1 MDKKRYIIQFIV
13 VLVLIVAVSS
23 VPAVVAYMLRQSD
36 PMENTF
42 VPAQV
47 SARVNVTSSTASVE
61 VNNQDETQTTISSVT
76 VTNTSN
82 IDVYVRVRV
91 VTYWQDSKGNVVARN
106 SPDLGLADKCKEAN
120 WTYQQKNETNRETYS
135 SANWIYDVEN
145 QTFYYKKSLTTDGDT
160 ATTGKLL
167 QSSIVLETV
176 TENQNGIKYTYHPV
190 VEFVVEAIQSSPDTA
205 VKEKWKVTL
214 ETNGNIKEKTS
225 TTQ

>member
-1 MDKKRYIIQFIV
+1 MDKKRYVIQFIV

-47 SARVNVTSSTASVE
+47 SARVNVTSSTASVT

-106 SPDLGLADKCKEAN
+106 SPAV
-120 WTYQQKNETNRETYS
+120 TF
-135 SANWIYDVEN
+135 SAPDDWLYDATN
-145 QTFYYKKSLTTDGDT
+145 QTFYYKNSLTTDGDT
-160 ATTGKLL
+160 AKTEELL
-167 QSSIVLETV
+167 PSSIVLKTV
-176 TENQNGIKYTYHPV
+176 TEDQNGIKYTYHPV

-205 VKEKWKVTL
+205 VKEKWNVTL